1 MNSSPSIDWS
11 KHDIN
16 NTSARLCADTLYTN
30 LQKHQESLLDGS
42 VGPIKL
48 PFSSGGTGFLL
59 KPTQDASFRIYIWN
73 GPRMVATNEIQLQSR
88 SSYAQ
93 NIATVVKGI
102 DVSKSIYKK
111 TLNDALTKK
120 LKADP
125 SPAIIALCML
135 SGEEVAVHAAE
146 YIGKFDS
153 VSEKAISTV
162 LMYGEMMENSEQMLF
177 LLFKHLLDN
186 NNEFPKQ
193 IF

>member
-1 MNSSPSIDWS
+1 
-11 KHDIN
+11 
-16 NTSARLCADTLYTN
+16 
-30 LQKHQESLLDGS
+30 
-42 VGPIKL
+42 
-48 PFSSGGTGFLL
+48 
-59 KPTQDASFRIYIWN
+59 
-73 GPRMVATNEIQLQSR
+73 MVATNEIQLQSR

-93 NIATVVKGI
+93 NIAIVVKGL
-102 DVSKSIYKK
+102 DVSKSMYKK

-146 YIGKFDS
+146 YLGKLDS

>member
-1 MNSSPSIDWS
+1 MDSSPSIDWS
-11 KHDIN
+11 KHGIN
-16 NTSARLCADTLYTN
+16 TTSARLCADTLYTN
-30 LQKHQESLLDGS
+30 LQNHHKSLLDGS

-59 KPTQDASFRIYIWN
+59 KPTQNASFRIYVWN
-73 GPRMVATNEIQLQSR
+73 GPRMVATNEIQLQSC

-93 NIATVVKGI
+93 NIATIIKGL
-102 DVSKSIYKK
+102 DVSKGVYKK

-135 SGEEVAVHAAE
+135 SGEEVAVQAAE
-146 YIGKFDS
+146 YLGKLDS

-186 NNEFPKQ
+186 NNEFPKKL
-193 IF
+193 F